1 LFFLWN
7 FISHGMHT
15 KVGPIIEIAYG
26 YVVFPEGL
34 RLLAQT
40 TQRTRSSNIRQRPSQ
55 LSKQWLIGTA
65 ASK

>member
-1 LFFLWN
+1 MGLP
-7 FISHGMHT
+7 T

-40 TQRTRSSNIRQRPSQ
+40 TQPNGSSSMRQRPSQ